1 MRGSSAPLASRIAS
15 ALERLRWLRAS
26 GASCDDWDRLHSALR
41 WGSSARKAFNMAKR
55 RTYTAGFKAMV
66 VREAMRGEKTLRQV
80 AAKHGVHPNQ
90 VSRWKRE
97 ATEGLVELFERGA
110 NAEQDEH
117 DAQVRKLRR
126 KAEQL
131 VLERDFLKRVWDEAT
146 GTRAGGPES
155 ADPEDGRSS
164 T

>member
-1 MRGSSAPLASRIAS
+1 
-15 ALERLRWLRAS
+15 
-26 GASCDDWDRLHSALR
+26 
-41 WGSSARKAFNMAKR
+41 MAKR

-131 VLERDFLKRVWDEAT
+131 VVERDFLKRVWDEAT
-146 GTRAGGPES
+146 GTRAGEPES